1 MRKRIIS
8 VALALCLC
16 ISSTSMAYAS
26 QGDPMQQE
34 DALTEQSASKLAAR
48 DSTIPTPT
56 EAYKA
61 MIALKDQ
68 DKYKE
73 GTTWT
78 NDEPYSDS
86 KGYYHW
92 KGGTLDGKN
101 ISAVGCVAFAFIL
114 SDAAFGSLPA
124 RMYAAGKFTYEDIKA
139 GDILR
144 VNNDSHTVIVLEA
157 SDAGVVV
164 AEGNISTGDH
174 RGKVH
179 WGRAISKEEVMS
191 STSHYIT
198 RYPEGYVPPDDPG
211 ANVSIA
217 QGTLAGGLRWNLTKA
232 GTLTISGKGAM
243 PDFAS
248 TGEQPWNGKSSQ
260 IRKIILEN
268 GVTNIGSCAF
278 WNCGVLSAEIPSS
291 VTAIGNSAF
300 RGSSIISVTIPSNVK
315 TLGDSVFQDCQN
327 LSSVT
332 ISEGLE
338 TISQNAFRAC
348 SSLSSIVLPA
358 SIGEVGAGAF
368 FQCQKLIRVVFTPG
382 SKQVK
387 LGDNIFTQC
396 YYLSSVTLPKSI
408 NQISEGMF
416 QNCLML
422 ATLEIP
428 QGAESIGSSAFSSCS
443 SLTSIIIPNS
453 VTTIGIAAFSA
464 SALRD
469 IYFTG
474 TQAQWNSV
482 RKLGDT
488 IAAVSKMT
496 IHYNYVPEKT
506 DISKATVT
514 LEKTSYTY
522 DGNAKTPAVTVN
534 LDGKTLIPNTDYSV
548 SYNNN
553 TAVGT
558 ANVSISGMGNYSGN
572 VTAHFTITKADIS
585 KAAVS
590 LEKTSYTYDGSAK
603 TPAVTVNLNG
613 KTLVRNTDYSVSY
626 NNNTT
631 VGTANVII
639 TGMGYYTGRAT
650 ANFTI
655 TKADVSKAAVSLEKT
670 SYTYDGSAKT
680 PAVTVNL
687 NGKTLVRNTDYT
699 VSYNNNTAVGTANV
713 SISGMGNYTGRATAN
728 FTITKAD
735 ISKAAVSLE
744 ETSYTYDG
752 SAKTPAVTVT
762 LNGKTLALNTDY
774 SVSYNNN
781 IEVGTANVIITG
793 MGNYTSSVTAHFTIT
808 KAVEVV
814 KADIS
819 KATVTLEE
827 TSFTYDGSA
836 KTPAVTVTLDG
847 KTLLLNTDYSVSY
860 NNNIEVGTA
869 DVSISGMGN
878 YSGSAT
884 AHFTITKA
892 DISKAAVSLEKSS
905 YTYDGSAKTPAV
917 TVSLNDKTLLLNTDY
932 SVSYDKN
939 TEVGTADAI
948 ISGMGNYTGNTTAT
962 FTITKADISEAAV
975 TLEKSSYT
983 YDGSAKT
990 PAVTV
995 SLNDKTLLLN
1005 TDYSVSYDKN
1015 TEVGTA
1021 DAIISGM
1028 GNYTGNTTAT
1038 FTITKADISEAA
1050 VTLEK
1055 SSYTYDGSAKTPAV
1069 TVSLNDKTLLLNTDY
1084 SVSYDKNTEVGT
1096 ADAIISGMGN
1106 YTGNTTATF
1115 TITKAD
1121 ISNAAVTLEKSS
1133 YTYDGSAKR
1142 PSVTV
1147 NLNGKTLVLN
1157 TDYSVSYDK
1166 NTEVGTADAIIS
1178 GMGNYTGN
1186 TTATFTITKAD
1197 ISNAAVT
1204 LEKSSYTYDGSAKR
1218 PSVTVNLNGKT
1229 LVLNTDYSVSY
1240 NNNIEVGTADAII
1253 SGMGNYT
1260 GSATAHFTI
1269 TKAAEVVKTDI
1280 SNAAVTLEKTSFT
1293 YDGKAKTPSVTV
1305 TLNGKTLVL
1314 NTDYSVSYNN
1324 NIEVGIADAIISGMG
1339 NYTGSATAHFTIT
1352 KAAEVVKTDIS
1363 KATVTLEKTSFTYDG
1378 KAKTP
1383 SVTVTLNGKT
1393 LVLNTDYSV
1402 SYNKNTAVGTANVII
1417 SGMGNYTGSAT
1428 AHFKITKASAPSITC
1443 KKTLYKVSY
1452 GAAPFK
1458 INASS
1463 KGKMTFTSSKPKIV
1477 AVNKNTGK
1485 VTIKNTGI
1493 ATITIKA
1500 GKASKKVTV
1509 KVYPKKPS
1517 VKPTAAKGK
1526 KLCLKWPKDKRASGY
1541 KVQISTDKNFKKGVK
1556 SKNVSK
1562 TSYTF
1567 KKLKTGKKYYVRIRS
1582 YKKYGKEMLY
1592 SKWSKIKRSSK
1603 IKK

>member
-56 EAYKA
+56 EAYEA

-179 WGRAISKEEVMS
+179 WGRAISREEVMS

-613 KTLVRNTDYSVSY
+613 KTLVRNTDYTVSY
-626 NNNTT
+626 NNNTA

-639 TGMGYYTGRAT
+639 TGMGNYSGNVT
-650 ANFTI
+650 AHFTI
-655 TKADVSKAAVSLEKT
+655 TKADISKAAVSLEKT

-680 PAVTVNL
+680 PA
-687 NGKTLVRNTDYT
+687 
-699 VSYNNNTAVGTANV
+699 
-713 SISGMGNYTGRATAN
+713 
-728 FTITKAD
+728 
-735 ISKAAVSLE
+735 
-744 ETSYTYDG
+744 
-752 SAKTPAVTVT
+752 
-762 LNGKTLALNTDY
+762 
-774 SVSYNNN
+774 
-781 IEVGTANVIITG
+781 
-793 MGNYTSSVTAHFTIT
+793 
-808 KAVEVV
+808 
-814 KADIS
+814 
-819 KATVTLEE
+819 
-827 TSFTYDGSA
+827 
-836 KTPAVTVTLDG
+836 
-847 KTLLLNTDYSVSY
+847 
-860 NNNIEVGTA
+860 
-869 DVSISGMGN
+869 
-878 YSGSAT
+878 
-884 AHFTITKA
+884 
-892 DISKAAVSLEKSS
+892 
-905 YTYDGSAKTPAV
+905 
-917 TVSLNDKTLLLNTDY
+917 
-932 SVSYDKN
+932 
-939 TEVGTADAI
+939 
-948 ISGMGNYTGNTTAT
+948 
-962 FTITKADISEAAV
+962 
-975 TLEKSSYT
+975 
-983 YDGSAKT
+983 
-990 PAVTV
+990 
-995 SLNDKTLLLN
+995 
-1005 TDYSVSYDKN
+1005 
-1015 TEVGTA
+1015 
-1021 DAIISGM
+1021 
-1028 GNYTGNTTAT
+1028 
-1038 FTITKADISEAA
+1038 
-1050 VTLEK
+1050 
-1055 SSYTYDGSAKTPAV
+1055 
-1069 TVSLNDKTLLLNTDY
+1069 
-1084 SVSYDKNTEVGT
+1084 
-1096 ADAIISGMGN
+1096 
-1106 YTGNTTATF
+1106 
-1115 TITKAD
+1115 
-1121 ISNAAVTLEKSS
+1121 
-1133 YTYDGSAKR
+1133 
-1142 PSVTV
+1142 
-1147 NLNGKTLVLN
+1147 
-1157 TDYSVSYDK
+1157 
-1166 NTEVGTADAIIS
+1166 
-1178 GMGNYTGN
+1178 
-1186 TTATFTITKAD
+1186 
-1197 ISNAAVT
+1197 
-1204 LEKSSYTYDGSAKR
+1204 
-1218 PSVTVNLNGKT
+1218 VTVNLNGKT

-1305 TLNGKTLVL
+1305 NLNGKTLVL

-1324 NIEVGIADAIISGMG
+1324 NIEVGTADAIISGMG

-1363 KATVTLEKTSFTYDG
+1363 NAAVTLEKTSFTYDG